1 MVFKPFAKQQQQQK
15 IYFKIWWNTA
25 QPLATARVL
34 YNQRNSVKSY
44 ITWSKQR
51 QKKIREG
58 LHTLTRECVK
68 KASCESTPVASV
80 RAMSTFHWGLGFSE
94 SLIHGVCQYS
104 QWDWLSG
111 LVIDTED
118 NYRVS
123 LRSLLSPC
131 PSNGNTLLS
140 EMPTMT
146 GKEHRLLSEACKHKK
161 TPNNFLSFVSLTPPP
176 LPPPPPLHIFYN
188 NSQISLLNSFSAT
201 SNLPFCL
208 QLSVS
213 VGPSH
218 LSSFSGVHISS
229 FHPSLSFVSPVSAL
243 PLPLV
248 AFT

>member
-1 MVFKPFAKQQQQQK
+1 MVFKPFAKQQQQQN

-80 RAMSTFHWGLGFSE
+80 RAMSTLHWGLGFSE

-111 LVIDTED
+111 PVIDTED

-161 TPNNFLSFVSLTPPP
+161 NPNNFLSFVSLTPPSPSPTPSIFSTIIHKFLFWIPFLP
-176 LPPPPPLHIFYN
+176 LQIFLFVS
-188 NSQISLLNSFSAT
+188 NSQSQLGLLTFP
-201 SNLPFCL
+201 PFQVFIFPVFTLHFLSCL
-208 QLSVS
+208 LCQLY
-213 VGPSH
+213 
-218 LSSFSGVHISS
+218 LS
-229 FHPSLSFVSPVSAL
+229 P
-243 PLPLV
+243 
-248 AFT
+248 

>member
-1 MVFKPFAKQQQQQK
+1 
-15 IYFKIWWNTA
+15 
-25 QPLATARVL
+25 
-34 YNQRNSVKSY
+34 
-44 ITWSKQR
+44 
-51 QKKIREG
+51 
-58 LHTLTRECVK
+58 
-68 KASCESTPVASV
+68 
-80 RAMSTFHWGLGFSE
+80 MSTLHWGLGFSE

-111 LVIDTED
+111 PVIDTED

-146 GKEHRLLSEACKHKK
+146 GKEHRLLSEACKHK
-161 TPNNFLSFVSLTPPP
+161 NNKQFFLSCIAA
-176 LPPPPPLHIFYN
+176 PPPPTHTVFSTIIHKFLFWIPFLPLQIF
-188 NSQISLLNSFSAT
+188 L
-201 SNLPFCL
+201 CL

-229 FHPSLSFVSPVSAL
+229 FHPSLCFMSPVSAL